1 MLTPFRNNKK
11 KFVEAFIPRP
21 SRLRNLASLYGYYN
35 GLTPVPPDEL
45 GQPVQVTTNK
55 IAQLHAGAWFIHDGY
70 LKHSKSS
77 SAPAPDPAPAPDSV
91 PAPDPAPAPE
101 PAK

>member
-1 MLTPFRNNKK
+1 MITPLKNRRK

-45 GQPVQVTTNK
+45 GQPVQSTCNK
-55 IAQLHAGAWFIHDGY
+55 ISQLHAGAWFVRDGY
-70 LKHSKSS
+70 IKHLKSS
-77 SAPAPDPAPAPDSV
+77 SSPEPAPVPEPAS
-91 PAPDPAPAPE
+91 APE
-101 PAK
+101 PVE